1 MAFQVTCNKYR
12 TSNWRIF
19 SFLSIYNV
27 IDNTAGGTESS
38 LTAALHQTCNTSDI
52 THRIVFLP
60 YRALLCT
67 LFIQKIKV
75 EFEFTGAFTFQISDY
90 IENGTW
96 HVSLSNLLSN

>member
-1 MAFQVTCNKYR
+1 MTFKVTCNKYR

-19 SFLSIYNV
+19 SFLSTYNV
-27 IDNTAGGTESS
+27 IDNTVGGIESS

-52 THRIVFLP
+52 LYINVFLP

-75 EFEFTGAFTFQISDY
+75 EFESI
-90 IENGTW
+90 
-96 HVSLSNLLSN
+96 